1 MPKRIVIIE
10 DEELCR
16 EHTATICE
24 KVGHQ
29 IVAKFGSKEEAING
43 IETGFQADI
52 AILDANLTK
61 KDSSGK
67 DGTEIATLLKKK
79 YPNTIIIQYSLCTV
93 SYGYADVIA
102 RKPLDDRNLPEIL
115 R

>member
-1 MPKRIVIIE
+1 MPKRIIIIE
-10 DEELCR
+10 DDQLYR
-16 EHTATICE
+16 EYTATICE
-24 KVGHQ
+24 NIGHQ

-61 KDSSGK
+61 QDCSGK
-67 DGTEIATLLKKK
+67 DGIEIAALLKKK
-79 YPNTIIIQYSLCTV
+79 YPNIRIIQYSLCTD
-93 SYGYADVIA
+93 SYGYADVIV
-102 RKPLDDRNLPEIL
+102 RKPLDDRKLPEIL